1 MKTTVTSMTM
11 TVVVFLK
18 NVRTDVEEPRG
29 IQVET
34 QSASEDF
41 KHRILDM

>member
-1 MKTTVTSMTM
+1 M

-29 IQVET
+29 IQVSRYPGIQVET
-34 QSASEDF
+34 QSASKDF

>member
-1 MKTTVTSMTM
+1 MKITVIVIEM
-11 TVVVFLK
+11 TVVAFLK
-18 NVRTDVEEPRG
+18 NVRTDVEELKG

-41 KHRILDM
+41 KHKILDM